1 MNRSSIIKYLLL
13 LLLISI
19 MAVASSYMT
28 RYLLAFGFNKGSND
42 WIGYSGNIIGGILG
56 GLCTLLGVSY
66 AFNLEKQKGIRDG
79 IPNKIVTIYILRQ
92 EIINH
97 NFVENYS
104 NSVTQQDALRNLNLF
119 LRDIKK
125 FRINEEDCF
134 NKASQVDTEIFTTID
149 HYFKSL
155 EIIEKRIYHYIEES
169 SLRSFH
175 DINQEIRDAT
185 EFHINLIEIA
195 KEILYQK
202 QNEYVKNLHKQK
214 KPKQIIKQFNEHA
227 YLEKIKRE
235 QNE

>member
-13 LLLISI
+13 LLFISI

-28 RYLLAFGFNKGSND
+28 RCLLEFGFGKGEND

-66 AFNLEKQKGIRDG
+66 AFNLEKQKGIRDS
-79 IPNKIVTIYILRQ
+79 IPNKIVTIYTLRQ

-97 NFVENYS
+97 NFVKNYS
-104 NSVTQQDALRNLNLF
+104 NSITQQDALRNVNSF
-119 LRDIKK
+119 LRDIEK
-125 FRINEEDCF
+125 FRMNEEDCL

-155 EIIEKRIYHYIEES
+155 EIIEKRIYHYIEEP

-175 DINQEIRDAT
+175 DINQEIREAT
-185 EFHINLIEIA
+185 EFHITLIEIA
-195 KEILYQK
+195 KGILYQK
-202 QNEYVKNLHKQK
+202 QNEYVKDLHKQK
-214 KPKQIIKQFNEHA
+214 KPKHIIKQFNNHT
-227 YLEKIKRE
+227 YLDKIKRE